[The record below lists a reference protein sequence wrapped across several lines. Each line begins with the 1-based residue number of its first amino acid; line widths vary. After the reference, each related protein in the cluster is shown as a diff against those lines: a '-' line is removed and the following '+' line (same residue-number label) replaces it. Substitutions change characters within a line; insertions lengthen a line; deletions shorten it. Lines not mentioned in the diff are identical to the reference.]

1 MEEKHPNSV
10 EKNPIQ
16 VSERIFNTIECL
28 ARTGP
33 IGLLELSKELNLNK
47 STVHRIL
54 NSLICMNY
62 VKQDS
67 ETLKYSLSFKFCQI
81 ANQILAQN
89 NMIDLAHS
97 HIKALAEQT
106 GETVHLVEL
115 DGINAVYIDK
125 VEASVNSVRLIS
137 QVGKSIPL
145 YCSGVGKALL
155 ADMSD
160 AKVKSIWEKSDI
172 KKLTQYTVTDFT
184 EFQNLIAQIRENGY
198 SMDNEENELGVR
210 CIAVSLKGFQGRSAY
225 AISISAPKD
234 RMSDERL
241 EQFRELILDTK
252 KQILQEIGY

>member
-33 IGLLELSKELNLNK
+33 IGVLELSKELNLNK